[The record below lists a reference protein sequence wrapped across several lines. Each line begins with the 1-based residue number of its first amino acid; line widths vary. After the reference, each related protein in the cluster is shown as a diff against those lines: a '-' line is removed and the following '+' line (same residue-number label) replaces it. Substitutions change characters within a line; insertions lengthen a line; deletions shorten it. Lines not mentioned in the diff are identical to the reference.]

1 MSDDY
6 ENKEEE
12 EPKREREEKTEEEE
26 EELPAL
32 TLQDIELL
40 MKNTEVWDELIAGKI
55 SIEEAKKMFEENYE
69 DLANSQKR
77 KAPRRKTTK
86 SKKTNVKEE
95 EEE

>member
-12 EPKREREEKTEEEE
+12 EPKEEKEEKTEEEE

-55 SIEEAKKMFEENYE
+55 TIEQAKKLFEENYE
-69 DLANSQKR
+69 ELANSQKKKTAR
-77 KAPRRKTTK
+77 KKTTK
-86 SKKTNVKEE
+86 SKKTKVKEE

>member
-12 EPKREREEKTEEEE
+12 EPKEEKEEKTEEEE

-55 SIEEAKKMFEENYE
+55 TIDQAKKLFEENYE
-69 DLANSQKR
+69 DLANTQKR
-77 KAPRRKTTK
+77 KAPKKKTTK
-86 SKKTNVKEE
+86 SKKTNVEE
-95 EEE
+95 EE